1 MLEKGKISSI
11 QAILL
16 MLSMILPTAVLTVPA
31 VTVKSARQDAWLS
44 IIIATLGGLLIAWLI
59 VSLSM
64 RFPGKTLFE
73 YAEEILG
80 KVLGKI
86 MGFLYLWLYFL
97 AIGSGVIRE
106 FGSFLVTVLMPD
118 TPLIVFHIVVVI
130 VAAYAVRNGLEVL
143 SRANQLL
150 IPTTVL
156 LATVYILSTGNMKLS
171 RVLPF
176 FGAGLLPIMKGAF
189 VPTSWLGEIITLTMI
204 IPYLSKPREAGRVAI
219 LSVLLVSFFLM
230 ASILEALLIF
240 GPDLTGHLIYPVF
253 NAARLITVGNSLER
267 LETVIVLAWILGGFF
282 KIGVFYYAAVLG
294 SAQLLELQDYRPLVL
309 PIGVILIA
317 LSILLWGES
326 IVDMLHFIIQVYVPM
341 LLIIFEVGIPLMLL
355 MVALA
360 RGKGGTKG

>member
-1 MLEKGKISSI
+1 MLEKGKITSI

-44 IIIATLGGLLIAWLI
+44 IIIATLGGLLIAWLV
-59 VSLSM
+59 VSLSL

-73 YAEEILG
+73 YMEEILG
-80 KVLGKI
+80 KGLGK
-86 MGFLYLWLYFL
+86 MVSFLYIWLYFL
-97 AIGSGVIRE
+97 TIGSGVVRE

-118 TPLIVFHIVVVI
+118 TPIIVFHIVVVI

-156 LATVYILSTGNMKLS
+156 LAMVYILSTGNMKFS
-171 RVLPF
+171 RLLPF
-176 FGAGLLPIMKGAF
+176 FDAGLLPIVKGAF
-189 VPTSWLGEIITLTMI
+189 VPTMWLGEIITLTMI
-204 IPYLSKPREAGRVAI
+204 IPYLNKPKEAHRVAV
-219 LSVLLVSFFLM
+219 LSVLLVSFFLT
-230 ASILEALLIF
+230 ASILEVLLIF
-240 GPDLTGHLIYPVF
+240 GPDLTGNWIFPVF

-294 SAQLLELQDYRPLVL
+294 SAQLLELRDYRPLVL
-309 PIGVILIA
+309 PVGIILVA
-317 LSILLWGES
+317 LSILQWGES
-326 IVDMLHFIIQVYVPM
+326 IVDMLHFITKVYVPM
-341 LLIIFEVGIPLMLL
+341 LLIIFEVGIPLVL
-355 MVALA
+355 MIVAMA
-360 RGKGGTKG
+360 RRKGGKKA